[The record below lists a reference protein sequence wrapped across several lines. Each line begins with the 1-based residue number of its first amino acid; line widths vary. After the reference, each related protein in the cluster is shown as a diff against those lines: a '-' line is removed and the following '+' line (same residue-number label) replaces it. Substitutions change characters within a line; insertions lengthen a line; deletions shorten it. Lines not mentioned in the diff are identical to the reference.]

1 MGLLLDFLIIYGIYY
16 FLTRYVG
23 LDRKVGIYSSIA
35 IFIAL
40 FILIVNF
47 ETLSHIYIFGILLGV
62 LYLIIKRILLL
73 NNSMTPYDFSELIL
87 GVINSDEE
95 KIPYNRVR
103 HFSAGSEILTEDEGV
118 FAISYDAHPHD
129 DEVAFIEYGM
139 LVTTKGIL
147 IKNRVEDENFKKDGL
162 LGTAEIIMATSMLN
176 SILNRKRMGKKNK
189 KYRAEEI
196 EIPYQGIFYAKL
208 NRSNDIVILRRG
220 GLKPVIIKEENK
232 QRANLIVKILKQAIK
247 SGWSLNCDKKLSKLK
262 KEQDNS
268 IIEELSTLET
278 ERKKQIYEAEEEAKI
293 DQKKVAI
300 DETSTKAITL
310 GMKDEM
316 ATALKT
322 NQINDRFGGGKG
334 HGHAAEQASYVKDFW
349 KGKNPVA
356 MGGTHEKHGADRVT
370 GIINKEF
377 IQTKY
382 YDNPSGSINAA
393 FKGENGT
400 SAYIDNKGRMMTI
413 EIPKDQYAKGVKLM
427 EQKIRDS
434 KVIKKMRNGKPVYET
449 DPKNAPKYVKPGAL
463 TYRQSLIATKSIF
476 DRNSTIKKNGKEIKV
491 SFGEKLVYSA
501 RLDFMTGAAQAL
513 PFALVNF
520 VWVYTNNVWQGTDND
535 EALNRATKAMIKP
548 ILTSA
553 IMYTVASQ
561 FAAKKGVT
569 EFIGKNVAKEVT
581 KEAVASG
588 VLKTLTVVTV
598 VGPDVTKCLV
608 GKISPQQLTKNL
620 ASTGAG
626 MVIGGWLGSVVP
638 VVGTVAGAAAGSI
651 VAKKVMDKITPD
663 DNIIMSRVL
672 REEFIEIVLYAP
684 LSNEEFEDII
694 DHTFRDEENYPKLL
708 ANMFSAGGRKGEKLE
723 KSREFIDGVLT
734 DIVIKKF
741 TERELPEDQILEAV
755 NKEKDKILVTA

>member
-1 MGLLLDFLIIYGIYY
+1 MELLLFLIICGIYY

-23 LDRKVGIYSSIA
+23 LDRKMGIYSSIA

-47 ETLSHIYIFGILLGV
+47 ETLSHIYIFGILLGG
-62 LYLIIKRILLL
+62 LYLIIKR
-73 NNSMTPYDFSELIL
+73 NSMMNSWAKKKYDYITPYDFSDRISE
-87 GVINSDEE
+87 VINLDEE
-95 KIPYNRVR
+95 RIPYNRVR
-103 HFSAGSEILTEDEGV
+103 HFSAESEILTEDEGV
-118 FAISYDAHPHD
+118 FAISYDAHPHA
-129 DEVAFIEYGM
+129 DEVAFIEYGI

-147 IKNRVEDENFKKDGL
+147 IKNRVKDKNSKGYK
-162 LGTAEIIMATSMLN
+162 AE
-176 SILNRKRMGKKNK
+176 KV
-189 KYRAEEI
+189 EI
-196 EIPYQGIFYAKL
+196 HYQDIFYVKL
-208 NRSNDIVILRRG
+208 NKGNVIVILRRG
-220 GLKPVIIKEENK
+220 EFLPIIIKGESE
-232 QRANLIVKILKQAIK
+232 QRANLIVNILKQAIK
-247 SGWSLNCDKKLSKLK
+247 SGWSLNCSKELDKLK

-278 ERKKQIYEAEEEAKI
+278 ERKKQVYEAEEEAKT
-293 DQKKVAI
+293 DQKKVDI
-300 DETSTKAITL
+300 DKTSTKAVTL

-316 ATALKT
+316 VTALKT
-322 NQINDRFGGGKG
+322 NQINDRFGDGKG

-393 FKGENGT
+393 FKGENGMAT
-400 SAYIDNKGRMMTI
+400 YVNDGKMMTI
-413 EIPKDQYAKGVKLM
+413 EVPKDQYTRCVKIM
-427 EQKIRDS
+427 EQKIRDG
-434 KVIKKMRNGKPVYET
+434 KVPNET
-449 DPKNAPKYVKPGAL
+449 NPANAAKYVKKGAL
-463 TYRQSLIATKSIF
+463 TYRQSRIATKSIF
-476 DRNSTIKKNGKEIKV
+476 DRNSTIKENGKEIKV

-501 RLDFMTGAAQAL
+501 GLDFMTGAAQAL

-520 VWVYTNNVWQGTDND
+520 VWVYANNVWQGTDND
-535 EALNRATKAMIKP
+535 EALNRAAKAMVKP

-553 IMYTVASQ
+553 VMYTVASQ
-561 FAAKKGVT
+561 FASKKGVT
-569 EFIGKNVAKEVT
+569 EFVGKKVAKEVT

-694 DHTFRDEENYPKLL
+694 EHTFRDEENYPKLL

>member
-1 MGLLLDFLIIYGIYY
+1 MELLLFLIICGIYY

-23 LDRKVGIYSSIA
+23 LDRKMGIYSSIA

-47 ETLSHIYIFGILLGV
+47 ETLSHIYIFGILLGG
-62 LYLIIKRILLL
+62 LYLIIKR
-73 NNSMTPYDFSELIL
+73 NSMMNSWAKKKYDYITPYDFSDRISE
-87 GVINSDEE
+87 VINLDEE
-95 KIPYNRVR
+95 RIPYNRVR
-103 HFSAGSEILTEDEGV
+103 HFSAESEILTEDEGV

-129 DEVAFIEYGM
+129 DEVAFIEYGI

-147 IKNRVEDENFKKDGL
+147 IKNRVKDKNSKGYK
-162 LGTAEIIMATSMLN
+162 AE
-176 SILNRKRMGKKNK
+176 KV
-189 KYRAEEI
+189 EI
-196 EIPYQGIFYAKL
+196 HYQDIFYVKL
-208 NRSNDIVILRRG
+208 NKGNVIVILRRG
-220 GLKPVIIKEENK
+220 EFLPIIIKGESE
-232 QRANLIVKILKQAIK
+232 QRANLIVNILKQAIK
-247 SGWSLNCDKKLSKLK
+247 SGWSLNCSKELDKLK

-278 ERKKQIYEAEEEAKI
+278 ERKKQVYEAEEEAKT
-293 DQKKVAI
+293 DQKKVDI
-300 DETSTKAITL
+300 DKTSTKAVTL

-316 ATALKT
+316 VTALKT
-322 NQINDRFGGGKG
+322 NQINDRFGDGKG

-393 FKGENGT
+393 FKGENGMAT
-400 SAYIDNKGRMMTI
+400 YVNDGKMMTI
-413 EIPKDQYAKGVKLM
+413 EVPKDQYTRCVKIM
-427 EQKIRDS
+427 EQKIRDG
-434 KVIKKMRNGKPVYET
+434 KVPNET
-449 DPKNAPKYVKPGAL
+449 NPANAAKYVKKGAL
-463 TYRQSLIATKSIF
+463 TYRQSRIATKSIF
-476 DRNSTIKKNGKEIKV
+476 DRNSTIKENGKEIKV

-501 RLDFMTGAAQAL
+501 GLDFMTGAAQAL

-520 VWVYTNNVWQGTDND
+520 VWVYANNVWQGTDND
-535 EALNRATKAMIKP
+535 EALNRAAKAMVKP

-553 IMYTVASQ
+553 VMYTVASQ
-561 FAAKKGVT
+561 FASKKGVT
-569 EFIGKNVAKEVT
+569 EFVGKKVAKEVT

-694 DHTFRDEENYPKLL
+694 EHTFRDEENYPKLL

>member
-1 MGLLLDFLIIYGIYY
+1 MMNSWAKKKYD
-16 FLTRYVG
+16 
-23 LDRKVGIYSSIA
+23 
-35 IFIAL
+35 
-40 FILIVNF
+40 
-47 ETLSHIYIFGILLGV
+47 YI
-62 LYLIIKRILLL
+62 
-73 NNSMTPYDFSELIL
+73 TPYDFSDRISE
-87 GVINSDEE
+87 VINLDEE
-95 KIPYNRVR
+95 RIPYNRVR
-103 HFSAGSEILTEDEGV
+103 HFSAESEILTEDEGV

-129 DEVAFIEYGM
+129 DEVAFIEYGI

-147 IKNRVEDENFKKDGL
+147 IKNRVKDKNSKGYK
-162 LGTAEIIMATSMLN
+162 AE
-176 SILNRKRMGKKNK
+176 KV
-189 KYRAEEI
+189 EI
-196 EIPYQGIFYAKL
+196 HYQDIFYVKL
-208 NRSNDIVILRRG
+208 NKSNVIVILRRG
-220 GLKPVIIKEENK
+220 EFLPIIIKGESE
-232 QRANLIVKILKQAIK
+232 QRANLIVNILKQAIK
-247 SGWSLNCDKKLSKLK
+247 SGWSLNCSKELDKLK

-278 ERKKQIYEAEEEAKI
+278 ERKKQVYEAEEEAKI
-293 DQKKVAI
+293 DQKKVDI
-300 DETSTKAITL
+300 DKTSTKAVTL

-316 ATALKT
+316 VTALKT
-322 NQINDRFGGGKG
+322 NQINDRFGDGKG

-393 FKGENGT
+393 FKGENGMAT
-400 SAYIDNKGRMMTI
+400 YVNDGKMMTI
-413 EIPKDQYAKGVKLM
+413 EVPKDQYTRCVKIM
-427 EQKIRDS
+427 EQKIRDG
-434 KVIKKMRNGKPVYET
+434 KVPNET
-449 DPKNAPKYVKPGAL
+449 NPANAAKYVKKGAL
-463 TYRQSLIATKSIF
+463 TYRQSRIATKSIF
-476 DRNSTIKKNGKEIKV
+476 DRNSTIKENGKEIKV

-501 RLDFMTGAAQAL
+501 GLDFMTGAAQAL

-520 VWVYTNNVWQGTDND
+520 VWVYANNVWQGTDND
-535 EALNRATKAMIKP
+535 EALNRAAKAMVKP

-553 IMYTVASQ
+553 VMYTVASQ
-561 FAAKKGVT
+561 FASKKGVT
-569 EFIGKNVAKEVT
+569 EFVGKKVAKEVT

>member
-1 MGLLLDFLIIYGIYY
+1 MNLWAKKNYD
-16 FLTRYVG
+16 
-23 LDRKVGIYSSIA
+23 
-35 IFIAL
+35 
-40 FILIVNF
+40 
-47 ETLSHIYIFGILLGV
+47 YI
-62 LYLIIKRILLL
+62 
-73 NNSMTPYDFSELIL
+73 TPYDFSDRIL
-87 GVINSDEE
+87 EVINLDEE
-95 KIPYNRVR
+95 RIPYNRVR

-129 DEVAFIEYGM
+129 NEVAFIEYGI

-147 IKNRVEDENFKKDGL
+147 IKNRVKDKNSKEYK
-162 LGTAEIIMATSMLN
+162 AE
-176 SILNRKRMGKKNK
+176 K
-189 KYRAEEI
+189 I
-196 EIPYQGIFYAKL
+196 EIPYQGIFYVKL
-208 NRSNDIVILRRG
+208 NKGNIIVILRRG
-220 GLKPVIIKEENK
+220 KLLPIIIKGESE
-232 QRANLIVKILKQAIK
+232 QRAKLIVNILKQTINL
-247 SGWSLNCDKKLSKLK
+247 GWSLNCSKELDKLK
-262 KEQDNS
+262 KEQYNS

-278 ERKKQIYEAEEEAKI
+278 ERKKQVYEAEEEAKT

-300 DETSTKAITL
+300 DKTSTKAVTL

-316 ATALKT
+316 VTALKT
-322 NQINDRFGGGKG
+322 NQINDRFGDGKG

-356 MGGTHEKHGADRVT
+356 MGGTHKKHGADRVI

-393 FKGENGT
+393 FKGENGMAT
-400 SAYIDNKGRMMTI
+400 YVNDGKMMTI
-413 EIPKDQYAKGVKLM
+413 EVPKDQYTRCVKIM
-427 EQKIRDS
+427 EQKIRDG
-434 KVIKKMRNGKPVYET
+434 KVPNET
-449 DPKNAPKYVKPGAL
+449 NPANAAKYVKKGAL
-463 TYRQSLIATKSIF
+463 TYKQSRIATKSIF
-476 DRNSTIKKNGKEIKV
+476 DRNSTIKENGKEIKV

-501 RLDFMTGAAQAL
+501 GLDFMTGAAQAL

-535 EALNRATKAMIKP
+535 EALNRAAKAMVKP

-553 IMYTVASQ
+553 VMYTVASQ
-561 FAAKKGVT
+561 FASKKGVT
-569 EFIGKNVAKEVT
+569 EFVGKKVA

-672 REEFIEIVLYAP
+672 REEFIDIFLYTP

-741 TERELPEDQILEAV
+741 TERELPKDQILETV

>member
-16 FLTRYVG
+16 FLTKYAG
-23 LDRKVGIYSSIA
+23 LDRKKGIYSSIA

-40 FILIVNF
+40 FILIDFV
-47 ETLSHIYIFGILLGV
+47 SISYIFRFVIFLGV

-162 LGTAEIIMATSMLN
+162 LGTAEIIMATSMPN
-176 SILNRKRMGKKNK
+176 GILNRKRMGKKNK
-189 KYRAEEI
+189 KYRTEEI

-220 GLKPVIIKEENK
+220 ELKPVIIKEENK
-232 QRANLIVKILKQAIK
+232 QRANLIVKILRQAIK
-247 SGWSLNCDKKLSKLK
+247 SGWSLNCDRKLSKLK

-278 ERKKQIYEAEEEAKI
+278 ERKKQVYEAEEEAKT

-300 DETSTKAITL
+300 NKTSTKAVTL

-316 ATALKT
+316 VTALKT
-322 NQINDRFGGGKG
+322 NQINDRFGDGKG

-393 FKGENGT
+393 FKGENGMAT
-400 SAYIDNKGRMMTI
+400 YVNDGKMMTI
-413 EIPKDQYAKGVKLM
+413 EVPKDQYTRCVKIM
-427 EQKIRDS
+427 EQKIRDG
-434 KVIKKMRNGKPVYET
+434 KVPNET
-449 DPKNAPKYVKPGAL
+449 NPANAAKYVKKGAL
-463 TYRQSLIATKSIF
+463 TYKQSRIATKSIF
-476 DRNSTIKKNGKEIKV
+476 DRNSTIKENGKEIKV

-501 RLDFMTGAAQAL
+501 GLDFMTGAAQAL

-535 EALNRATKAMIKP
+535 EALNRAAKAMVKP
-548 ILTSA
+548 I
-553 IMYTVASQ
+553 
-561 FAAKKGVT
+561 
-569 EFIGKNVAKEVT
+569 N
-581 KEAVASG
+581 
-588 VLKTLTVVTV
+588 
-598 VGPDVTKCLV
+598 
-608 GKISPQQLTKNL
+608 
-620 ASTGAG
+620 
-626 MVIGGWLGSVVP
+626 
-638 VVGTVAGAAAGSI
+638 
-651 VAKKVMDKITPD
+651 
-663 DNIIMSRVL
+663 
-672 REEFIEIVLYAP
+672 
-684 LSNEEFEDII
+684 
-694 DHTFRDEENYPKLL
+694 
-708 ANMFSAGGRKGEKLE
+708 
-723 KSREFIDGVLT
+723 
-734 DIVIKKF
+734 
-741 TERELPEDQILEAV
+741 
-755 NKEKDKILVTA
+755 

>member
-1 MGLLLDFLIIYGIYY
+1 MELLLFLIICGIYY

-23 LDRKVGIYSSIA
+23 LDRKMGIYSSIA

-47 ETLSHIYIFGILLGV
+47 ETLSHIYIFGILLGG
-62 LYLIIKRILLL
+62 LYLIIKR
-73 NNSMTPYDFSELIL
+73 NSMMNSWAKKKYDYITPYDFSDRISE
-87 GVINSDEE
+87 VINLDEE
-95 KIPYNRVR
+95 RIPYNRVR
-103 HFSAGSEILTEDEGV
+103 HFSAESEILTEDEGV

-129 DEVAFIEYGM
+129 DEVAFIEYGI

-147 IKNRVEDENFKKDGL
+147 IKNRVKDKNSKGYK
-162 LGTAEIIMATSMLN
+162 AE
-176 SILNRKRMGKKNK
+176 KV
-189 KYRAEEI
+189 EI
-196 EIPYQGIFYAKL
+196 HYQDIFYVKL
-208 NRSNDIVILRRG
+208 NKGNVIVILRRG
-220 GLKPVIIKEENK
+220 EFLPIIIKGESE
-232 QRANLIVKILKQAIK
+232 QRANLIVNILKQAIK
-247 SGWSLNCDKKLSKLK
+247 SGWSLNCSKELDKLK

-278 ERKKQIYEAEEEAKI
+278 ERKKQVYEAEEEAKT
-293 DQKKVAI
+293 DQKKVDI
-300 DETSTKAITL
+300 DKTSTKAVTL

-316 ATALKT
+316 VTALKT
-322 NQINDRFGGGKG
+322 NQINDRFGDGKG

-393 FKGENGT
+393 FKGENGMAT
-400 SAYIDNKGRMMTI
+400 YVNDGKMMTI
-413 EIPKDQYAKGVKLM
+413 EVPKDQYTRCVKIM
-427 EQKIRDS
+427 EQKIRDG
-434 KVIKKMRNGKPVYET
+434 KVPNET
-449 DPKNAPKYVKPGAL
+449 NPANAAKYVKKGAL
-463 TYRQSLIATKSIF
+463 TYRQSRIATKSIF
-476 DRNSTIKKNGKEIKV
+476 DRNSTIKENGKEIKV

-501 RLDFMTGAAQAL
+501 GLDFMTGAAQAL

-520 VWVYTNNVWQGTDND
+520 VWVYANNVWQGTDND
-535 EALNRATKAMIKP
+535 EALNRAAKAMVKP

-553 IMYTVASQ
+553 VMYTVASQ
-561 FAAKKGVT
+561 FASKKGVT
-569 EFIGKNVAKEVT
+569 EFVGKKVAKEVT

-638 VVGTVAGAAAGSI
+638 VVGTVAGAVAGSI

-694 DHTFRDEENYPKLL
+694 EHTFRDEENYPKLL

>member
-1 MGLLLDFLIIYGIYY
+1 MELLLFLIICGIYY

-23 LDRKVGIYSSIA
+23 LDRKMGIYSSIA

-47 ETLSHIYIFGILLGV
+47 ETLSHIYIFGILLGG
-62 LYLIIKRILLL
+62 LYLIIKR
-73 NNSMTPYDFSELIL
+73 NSMMNSWAKKKYDYITPYDFSDRISE
-87 GVINSDEE
+87 VINLDEE
-95 KIPYNRVR
+95 RIPYNRVR
-103 HFSAGSEILTEDEGV
+103 HFSAESEILTEDEGV

-129 DEVAFIEYGM
+129 DEVTFIEYGI

-147 IKNRVEDENFKKDGL
+147 IKNRVKDKNSKGYK
-162 LGTAEIIMATSMLN
+162 AE
-176 SILNRKRMGKKNK
+176 KV
-189 KYRAEEI
+189 EI
-196 EIPYQGIFYAKL
+196 HYQDIFYVKL
-208 NRSNDIVILRRG
+208 NKGNVIVILRRG
-220 GLKPVIIKEENK
+220 EFLPIIIKGESE
-232 QRANLIVKILKQAIK
+232 QRANLIVNILKQAIK
-247 SGWSLNCDKKLSKLK
+247 SGWSLNCSKELDKLK

-278 ERKKQIYEAEEEAKI
+278 ERKKQVYEAEEEAKT
-293 DQKKVAI
+293 DQKKVDI
-300 DETSTKAITL
+300 DRTSTKAVTL

-316 ATALKT
+316 VTALKT
-322 NQINDRFGGGKG
+322 NQINDRFGDGKG

-393 FKGENGT
+393 FKGENGMAT
-400 SAYIDNKGRMMTI
+400 YVNDGKMMTI
-413 EIPKDQYAKGVKLM
+413 EVPKDQYTRCVKIM
-427 EQKIRDS
+427 EQKIRDG
-434 KVIKKMRNGKPVYET
+434 KVPNET
-449 DPKNAPKYVKPGAL
+449 NPANAAKYVKKGAL
-463 TYRQSLIATKSIF
+463 TYRQSQIATKSIF
-476 DRNSTIKKNGKEIKV
+476 DRNSTIKENGKEIKV

-501 RLDFMTGAAQAL
+501 GLDFMTGAAQAL

-520 VWVYTNNVWQGTDND
+520 VWVYANNVWQGTDND
-535 EALNRATKAMIKP
+535 EALNRAAKAMVKP

-553 IMYTVASQ
+553 VMYTVASQ
-561 FAAKKGVT
+561 FASKKGVT
-569 EFIGKNVAKEVT
+569 EFVGKKVAKEVT

-620 ASTGAG
+620 ASTGTG

-694 DHTFRDEENYPKLL
+694 DYTFRDEENYPKLL

>member
-1 MGLLLDFLIIYGIYY
+1 MELLLFLIICGIYY

-23 LDRKVGIYSSIA
+23 LDRKMGIYSSIA

-47 ETLSHIYIFGILLGV
+47 ETLSHIYIFGILLGG
-62 LYLIIKRILLL
+62 LYLIIKR
-73 NNSMTPYDFSELIL
+73 NSMMNSWAKKKYDYITPYDFSDRISE
-87 GVINSDEE
+87 VINLDEE
-95 KIPYNRVR
+95 RIPYNRVR
-103 HFSAGSEILTEDEGV
+103 HFSAESEILTEDEGV

-129 DEVAFIEYGM
+129 DEVTFIEYGI

-147 IKNRVEDENFKKDGL
+147 IKNRVKDKNSKGYK
-162 LGTAEIIMATSMLN
+162 AE
-176 SILNRKRMGKKNK
+176 KV
-189 KYRAEEI
+189 EI
-196 EIPYQGIFYAKL
+196 HYQDIFYVKL
-208 NRSNDIVILRRG
+208 NKGNVIVILRRG
-220 GLKPVIIKEENK
+220 EFLPIIIKGESE
-232 QRANLIVKILKQAIK
+232 QRANLIVNILKQAIK
-247 SGWSLNCDKKLSKLK
+247 SGWSLNCSKELDKLK

-278 ERKKQIYEAEEEAKI
+278 ERKKQVYEAEEEAKT
-293 DQKKVAI
+293 DQKKVDI
-300 DETSTKAITL
+300 DRTSTKAVTL

-316 ATALKT
+316 VTALKT
-322 NQINDRFGGGKG
+322 NQINDRFGDGKG

-393 FKGENGT
+393 FKGENGMAT
-400 SAYIDNKGRMMTI
+400 YVNDGKMMTI
-413 EIPKDQYAKGVKLM
+413 EVPKDQYTRCVKIM
-427 EQKIRDS
+427 EQKIRDG
-434 KVIKKMRNGKPVYET
+434 KVPNET
-449 DPKNAPKYVKPGAL
+449 NPANAAKYVKKGAL
-463 TYRQSLIATKSIF
+463 TYRQSQIATKSIF
-476 DRNSTIKKNGKEIKV
+476 DRNSTIKENGKEIKV

-501 RLDFMTGAAQAL
+501 GLDFMTGAAQAL

-520 VWVYTNNVWQGTDND
+520 VWVYANNVWQGTDND
-535 EALNRATKAMIKP
+535 EALNRAAKAMVKP

-553 IMYTVASQ
+553 VMYTVASQ
-561 FAAKKGVT
+561 FASKKGVT
-569 EFIGKNVAKEVT
+569 EFVGKKVAKEVT

>member
-1 MGLLLDFLIIYGIYY
+1 MELLLFLIICGIYY

-23 LDRKVGIYSSIA
+23 LGRKMGIYSSIA

-47 ETLSHIYIFGILLGV
+47 ETLSHIYIFGILLGG
-62 LYLIIKRILLL
+62 LYLIIKR
-73 NNSMTPYDFSELIL
+73 NSMMNLWAKKKYDYITPYDFSDRISE
-87 GVINSDEE
+87 VINSDEE
-95 KIPYNRVR
+95 RIPYNRVR
-103 HFSAGSEILTEDEGV
+103 HFSAESEILTEDEGV

-129 DEVAFIEYGM
+129 DEVAFIEYGI

-147 IKNRVEDENFKKDGL
+147 IKNRVKDKNSKGYK
-162 LGTAEIIMATSMLN
+162 AE
-176 SILNRKRMGKKNK
+176 KV
-189 KYRAEEI
+189 EI
-196 EIPYQGIFYAKL
+196 HYQDIFYVKL
-208 NRSNDIVILRRG
+208 NKGNVIVILRRG
-220 GLKPVIIKEENK
+220 ELLPIIIKGESE
-232 QRANLIVKILKQAIK
+232 QRANLIVNILKQAIK
-247 SGWSLNCDKKLSKLK
+247 SGWSLNCSKELDKLK

-278 ERKKQIYEAEEEAKI
+278 ERKKQIYEAEEKAKI

-300 DETSTKAITL
+300 DETSTKAVTL

-322 NQINDRFGGGKG
+322 NQINDRFGGSQG

-382 YDNPSGSINAA
+382 YANPRGSINAA
-393 FKGENGT
+393 FKGENGMAT
-400 SAYIDNKGRMMTI
+400 YVNKGKMMTI
-413 EIPKDQYAKGVKLM
+413 EVPKDQYSSCVKLM
-427 EQKIRDS
+427 EQKIRDG
-434 KVIKKMRNGKPVYET
+434 KVPNET
-449 DPKNAPKYVKPGAL
+449 NPANAAKYVKKGAL
-463 TYRQSLIATKSIF
+463 TYRQSRIATKSIF
-476 DRNSTIKKNGKEIKV
+476 DRNSTINGTKV
-491 SFGEKLVYSA
+491 TFGEKLVYSA
-501 RLDFMTGAAQAL
+501 GLDFMTGAAQAL

-553 IMYTVASQ
+553 VMYTVASQ

-581 KEAVASG
+581 KETVASG
-588 VLKTLTVVTV
+588 MMKTFTVVTV

-723 KSREFIDGVLT
+723 KSREFIDDVLT

>member
-1 MGLLLDFLIIYGIYY
+1 MELLLFLIICGIYY

-23 LDRKVGIYSSIA
+23 LDRKMGIYSSIA

-47 ETLSHIYIFGILLGV
+47 ETLSHIYIFGILLGG
-62 LYLIIKRILLL
+62 LYLIIKR
-73 NNSMTPYDFSELIL
+73 NSMMNSWAKKKYDYITPYDFSDRISE
-87 GVINSDEE
+87 VINLDEE
-95 KIPYNRVR
+95 RIPYNRVR
-103 HFSAGSEILTEDEGV
+103 HFSAESEILTEDEGV

-129 DEVAFIEYGM
+129 DEVAFIEYGI

-147 IKNRVEDENFKKDGL
+147 IKNRVKDKNSKGYK
-162 LGTAEIIMATSMLN
+162 AE
-176 SILNRKRMGKKNK
+176 KV
-189 KYRAEEI
+189 EI
-196 EIPYQGIFYAKL
+196 HYQDIFYVKL
-208 NRSNDIVILRRG
+208 NKGNVIVILRRG
-220 GLKPVIIKEENK
+220 EFLPIIIKGESE
-232 QRANLIVKILKQAIK
+232 QRANLIVNILKQAIK
-247 SGWSLNCDKKLSKLK
+247 SGWSLNCSKELDKLK

-278 ERKKQIYEAEEEAKI
+278 ERKKQVYEAEEEAKT
-293 DQKKVAI
+293 DQKKVDI
-300 DETSTKAITL
+300 DKTSTKAVTL

-316 ATALKT
+316 VTALKT
-322 NQINDRFGGGKG
+322 NQINDRFGDGKG

-393 FKGENGT
+393 FKGENGMAT
-400 SAYIDNKGRMMTI
+400 YVNDGKMMTI
-413 EIPKDQYAKGVKLM
+413 EVPKDQYTRCVKIM
-427 EQKIRDS
+427 EQKIRDG
-434 KVIKKMRNGKPVYET
+434 KVPNET
-449 DPKNAPKYVKPGAL
+449 NPANAAKYVKKGAL
-463 TYRQSLIATKSIF
+463 TYRQSRIATKSIF
-476 DRNSTIKKNGKEIKV
+476 DRNSTIKENGKEIKV

-501 RLDFMTGAAQAL
+501 GLDFMTGAAQAL

-520 VWVYTNNVWQGTDND
+520 VWVYANNVWQGTDND
-535 EALNRATKAMIKP
+535 EALNRAAKAMVKP

-553 IMYTVASQ
+553 VMYTVASQ
-561 FAAKKGVT
+561 FASKKGVT
-569 EFIGKNVAKEVT
+569 EFVGKKVAKEVT

-672 REEFIEIVLYAP
+672 RGEFIEIVLYAP

-694 DHTFRDEENYPKLL
+694 EHTFRDEENYPKLL

>member
-1 MGLLLDFLIIYGIYY
+1 MELLLFLIICGIYY

-23 LDRKVGIYSSIA
+23 LDRKMGIYSSIA

-47 ETLSHIYIFGILLGV
+47 ETLSHIYIFGILLGG
-62 LYLIIKRILLL
+62 LYLIIKR
-73 NNSMTPYDFSELIL
+73 NSMMNSWAKKKYDYITPYDFSDRISE
-87 GVINSDEE
+87 VINLDEE
-95 KIPYNRVR
+95 RIPYNRVR
-103 HFSAGSEILTEDEGV
+103 HFSAESEILTEDEGV

-129 DEVAFIEYGM
+129 DEVAFIEYGI

-147 IKNRVEDENFKKDGL
+147 IKNRVKDKNSKGYK
-162 LGTAEIIMATSMLN
+162 AE
-176 SILNRKRMGKKNK
+176 KV
-189 KYRAEEI
+189 EI
-196 EIPYQGIFYAKL
+196 HYQDIFYVKL
-208 NRSNDIVILRRG
+208 NKSNVIVILRRG
-220 GLKPVIIKEENK
+220 EFLPIIIKGESE
-232 QRANLIVKILKQAIK
+232 QRANLIVNILKQAIK
-247 SGWSLNCDKKLSKLK
+247 SGWSLNCSKELDKLK

-278 ERKKQIYEAEEEAKI
+278 ERKKQVYEAEEEAKI
-293 DQKKVAI
+293 DQKKVDI
-300 DETSTKAITL
+300 DKTSTKAVTL

-316 ATALKT
+316 VTALKT
-322 NQINDRFGGGKG
+322 NQINDRFGDGKG

-393 FKGENGT
+393 FKGENGMAT
-400 SAYIDNKGRMMTI
+400 YVNDGKMMTI
-413 EIPKDQYAKGVKLM
+413 EVPKDQYTRCVKIM
-427 EQKIRDS
+427 EQKIRDG
-434 KVIKKMRNGKPVYET
+434 KVPNET
-449 DPKNAPKYVKPGAL
+449 NPANAAKYVKKGAL
-463 TYRQSLIATKSIF
+463 TYRQSRIATKSIF
-476 DRNSTIKKNGKEIKV
+476 DRNSTIKENGKEIKV

-501 RLDFMTGAAQAL
+501 GLDFMTGAAQAL

-520 VWVYTNNVWQGTDND
+520 VWVYANNVWQGTDND
-535 EALNRATKAMIKP
+535 EALNRAAKAMVKP

-553 IMYTVASQ
+553 VMYTVASQ
-561 FAAKKGVT
+561 FASKKGVT
-569 EFIGKNVAKEVT
+569 EFVGKKVAKEVT

>member
-1 MGLLLDFLIIYGIYY
+1 MELLLFLIICGIYY

-23 LDRKVGIYSSIA
+23 LDRKMGIYSSIA

-47 ETLSHIYIFGILLGV
+47 EALSHIYIFGILLGG
-62 LYLIIKRILLL
+62 LYLIIKR
-73 NNSMTPYDFSELIL
+73 NSVMNLWAKKKYDYITPYDFSDRIL
-87 GVINSDEE
+87 EVINLDEE
-95 KIPYNRVR
+95 RIPYNRVR

-129 DEVAFIEYGM
+129 DEVAFIEYGI

-147 IKNRVEDENFKKDGL
+147 IKNRVKDKNSKGYKAEN
-162 LGTAEIIMATSMLN
+162 
-176 SILNRKRMGKKNK
+176 
-189 KYRAEEI
+189 I
-196 EIPYQGIFYAKL
+196 EIHYQDIFYVKL
-208 NRSNDIVILRRG
+208 NKGNVIVILRRG
-220 GLKPVIIKEENK
+220 ELLPIIIKGENE
-232 QRANLIVKILKQAIK
+232 QRANLIVNILKQVIE
-247 SGWSLNCDKKLSKLK
+247 SGWSLNCNKELSKLK
-262 KEQDNS
+262 EEQDNS
-268 IIEELSTLET
+268 VIKELNTLEA
-278 ERKKQIYEAEEEAKI
+278 ERKEQVYEAEEKAKI
-293 DQKKVAI
+293 DQKNVAF
-300 DETSTKAITL
+300 DDVSTKAVTL

-334 HGHAAEQASYVKDFW
+334 HGHAAEQASYIKDFW
-349 KGKNPVA
+349 EGKNPVA

-413 EIPKDQYAKGVKLM
+413 EIPKDQYTKGVKLM
-427 EQKIRDS
+427 EQKIRDG
-434 KVIKKMRNGKPVYET
+434 KVIKETRNGEPIYET
-449 DPKNAPKYVKPGAL
+449 DPKNAAQYVKKGAL
-463 TYRQSLIATKSIF
+463 TYRQAQIATKSIF
-476 DRNSTIKKNGKEIKV
+476 DRNSIIKEKGKEIKV

-501 RLDFMTGAAQAL
+501 GLDFMTGAAQAA

-520 VWVYTNNVWQGTDND
+520 VWVYTNNVWQGTDSD
-535 EALNRATKAMIKP
+535 EALNRAAKAMIKP

-553 IMYTVASQ
+553 VMYTVASQ

-569 EFIGKNVAKEVT
+569 EFIGKKIAKEVT

-588 VLKTLTVVTV
+588 ILKTVTAVTV

-626 MVIGGWLGSVVP
+626 MIIGGWLGSVVP
-638 VVGTVAGAAAGSI
+638 VVGTAVGAAAGGV
-651 VAKKVMDKITPD
+651 VAKKVLDKITPD
-663 DNIIMSRVL
+663 DNVVMSRVL

-694 DHTFRDEENYPKLL
+694 KHTFRDEENYPKLL

-755 NKEKDKILVTA
+755 NKEKDKFLIAAPHSLLI

>member
-16 FLTRYVG
+16 FLTKYAG
-23 LDRKVGIYSSIA
+23 LDRKKGIYSSIA

-40 FILIVNF
+40 FILIDFV
-47 ETLSHIYIFGILLGV
+47 SISYIFRFVIFLGV

-162 LGTAEIIMATSMLN
+162 LGTAEIIMATSMPN
-176 SILNRKRMGKKNK
+176 GILNRKRMGKKNK
-189 KYRAEEI
+189 KYRTEEI

-220 GLKPVIIKEENK
+220 ELKPVIIKEENK
-232 QRANLIVKILKQAIK
+232 QRANLIVKILRQAIK
-247 SGWSLNCDKKLSKLK
+247 SGWSLNCDRKLSKLK

-268 IIEELSTLET
+268 IIKELNTLET
-278 ERKKQIYEAEEEAKI
+278 ERKKQVYEAEEEAKT
-293 DQKKVAI
+293 DQKEVVI
-300 DETSTKAITL
+300 DETSTKAVTL

-316 ATALKT
+316 VTALKT

-370 GIINKEF
+370 GIINKKS

-382 YDNPSGSINAA
+382 YSTPKRSIEAA
-393 FKGENGT
+393 FKGENGMPT
-400 SAYIDNKGRMMTI
+400 YIDNKGRMMTL
-413 EIPKDQYAKGVKLM
+413 EVPKDQYINGVKLM
-427 EQKIRDS
+427 EQKIRDRR
-434 KVIKKMRNGKPVYET
+434 VIKEIRNGKPVYET

-463 TYRQSLIATKSIF
+463 TYRQ
-476 DRNSTIKKNGKEIKV
+476 
-491 SFGEKLVYSA
+491 
-501 RLDFMTGAAQAL
+501 
-513 PFALVNF
+513 ALV
-520 VWVYTNNVWQGTDND
+520 
-535 EALNRATKAMIKP
+535 ATKAMVKP

-553 IMYTVASQ
+553 VMYTVASQ

-581 KEAVASG
+581 KETVASG
-588 VLKTLTVVTV
+588 MLKTLTVVMV

-723 KSREFIDGVLT
+723 KSREFIDDVLT

>member
-1 MGLLLDFLIIYGIYY
+1 MNIMGLLLDFLIIYGIYY
-16 FLTRYVG
+16 FLTKYAG
-23 LDRKVGIYSSIA
+23 LDRKKGIYSSIA

-40 FILIVNF
+40 FILIDFV
-47 ETLSHIYIFGILLGV
+47 SISYIFRFVIFLGV

-162 LGTAEIIMATSMLN
+162 LGTAEIIMATSMPN
-176 SILNRKRMGKKNK
+176 GILNRKRMGKKNK
-189 KYRAEEI
+189 KYRTEEI

-220 GLKPVIIKEENK
+220 ELKPVIIKEENK
-232 QRANLIVKILKQAIK
+232 QRANLIVKILRQAIK
-247 SGWSLNCDKKLSKLK
+247 SGWSLNCDRKLSKLK

-278 ERKKQIYEAEEEAKI
+278 ERKKQVYEAEEEAKT

-300 DETSTKAITL
+300 NKTSTKAVTL

-316 ATALKT
+316 VTALKT
-322 NQINDRFGGGKG
+322 NQINDRFGDGKG

-393 FKGENGT
+393 FKGENGMAT
-400 SAYIDNKGRMMTI
+400 YVNDGKMMTI
-413 EIPKDQYAKGVKLM
+413 EVPKDQYTRCVKIM
-427 EQKIRDS
+427 EQKIRDG
-434 KVIKKMRNGKPVYET
+434 KVPNET
-449 DPKNAPKYVKPGAL
+449 NPANAAKYVKKGAL
-463 TYRQSLIATKSIF
+463 TYKQSRIATKSIF
-476 DRNSTIKKNGKEIKV
+476 DRNSTIKENGKEIKV

-501 RLDFMTGAAQAL
+501 GLDFMTGAAQAL

-535 EALNRATKAMIKP
+535 EALNRAAKAMVKP

-553 IMYTVASQ
+553 VMYTVASQ
-561 FAAKKGVT
+561 FASKKGVT
-569 EFIGKNVAKEVT
+569 EFVGKKVAKEVT

-672 REEFIEIVLYAP
+672 REEFIEIVLYAL

>member
-1 MGLLLDFLIIYGIYY
+1 MELLLFLIICGIYY

-23 LDRKVGIYSSIA
+23 LDRKMGIYSSIA

-47 ETLSHIYIFGILLGV
+47 ETLSHIYIFGILLGG
-62 LYLIIKRILLL
+62 LYLIIKR
-73 NNSMTPYDFSELIL
+73 NSMMNSWAKKKYDYITPYDFSDRISE
-87 GVINSDEE
+87 VINLDEE
-95 KIPYNRVR
+95 RIPYNRVR
-103 HFSAGSEILTEDEGV
+103 HFSAESEILTEDEGV

-129 DEVAFIEYGM
+129 DEVAFIEYGI

-147 IKNRVEDENFKKDGL
+147 IKNRVKDKNSKGYK
-162 LGTAEIIMATSMLN
+162 AE
-176 SILNRKRMGKKNK
+176 KV
-189 KYRAEEI
+189 EI
-196 EIPYQGIFYAKL
+196 HYQDIFYVKL
-208 NRSNDIVILRRG
+208 NKGNVIVILRRG
-220 GLKPVIIKEENK
+220 EFLPIIIKGESE
-232 QRANLIVKILKQAIK
+232 QRANLIVNILKQAIK
-247 SGWSLNCDKKLSKLK
+247 SGWSLNCSKELDKLK

-278 ERKKQIYEAEEEAKI
+278 ERKKQVYEAEEEAKT
-293 DQKKVAI
+293 DQKKVDI
-300 DETSTKAITL
+300 DKTSTKAVTL

-316 ATALKT
+316 VTALKT
-322 NQINDRFGGGKG
+322 NQINDRFGDGKG

-393 FKGENGT
+393 FKGENGMAT
-400 SAYIDNKGRMMTI
+400 YVNDGKMMTI
-413 EIPKDQYAKGVKLM
+413 EVPKDQYTRCVKIM
-427 EQKIRDS
+427 EQKIRDG
-434 KVIKKMRNGKPVYET
+434 KVPNET
-449 DPKNAPKYVKPGAL
+449 NPANAAKYVKKGAL
-463 TYRQSLIATKSIF
+463 TYRQSRIATKSIF
-476 DRNSTIKKNGKEIKV
+476 DRNSTIKENGKEIKV

-501 RLDFMTGAAQAL
+501 GLDFMTGAAQAL

-520 VWVYTNNVWQGTDND
+520 VWVYANNVWQGTDND
-535 EALNRATKAMIKP
+535 EALNRAAKAMVKP

-553 IMYTVASQ
+553 VMYTVASQ
-561 FAAKKGVT
+561 FASKKGVT
-569 EFIGKNVAKEVT
+569 EFVGKKVAKEVT

-694 DHTFRDEENYPKLL
+694 EHTFRDEENYPKLL

-741 TERELPEDQILEAV
+741 TERELPEDQILEAI

>member
-16 FLTRYVG
+16 FLTKYAG
-23 LDRKVGIYSSIA
+23 LDRKKGIYSSIA

-40 FILIVNF
+40 FILIDFV
-47 ETLSHIYIFGILLGV
+47 SISYIFRFVIFLGV

-162 LGTAEIIMATSMLN
+162 LGTAEIIMATSMPN
-176 SILNRKRMGKKNK
+176 GILNRKRMGKKNK
-189 KYRAEEI
+189 KYRTEEI

-220 GLKPVIIKEENK
+220 ELKPVIIKEENK
-232 QRANLIVKILKQAIK
+232 QRANLIVKILRQAIK
-247 SGWSLNCDKKLSKLK
+247 SGWSLNCDRKLSKLK

-278 ERKKQIYEAEEEAKI
+278 ERKKQVYEAEEEAKT

-300 DETSTKAITL
+300 NKNKTSTKAVTL

-316 ATALKT
+316 VTALKT
-322 NQINDRFGGGKG
+322 NQINDRFGDGKG

-393 FKGENGT
+393 FKGENGMAT
-400 SAYIDNKGRMMTI
+400 YVNDGKMMTI
-413 EIPKDQYAKGVKLM
+413 EVPKDQYTRCVKIM
-427 EQKIRDS
+427 EQKIRDG
-434 KVIKKMRNGKPVYET
+434 KVPNET
-449 DPKNAPKYVKPGAL
+449 NPANAAKYVKKGAL
-463 TYRQSLIATKSIF
+463 TYKQSRIATKSIF
-476 DRNSTIKKNGKEIKV
+476 DRNSTIKENGKEIKV

-501 RLDFMTGAAQAL
+501 GLDFMTGAAQAL

-535 EALNRATKAMIKP
+535 EALNRAAKAMVKP

-553 IMYTVASQ
+553 VMYTVASQ
-561 FAAKKGVT
+561 FASKKGVT
-569 EFIGKNVAKEVT
+569 EFVGKKVAKEVT

>member
-16 FLTRYVG
+16 FLTKYAG
-23 LDRKVGIYSSIA
+23 LDRKKGIYSSIA

-40 FILIVNF
+40 FILIDFV
-47 ETLSHIYIFGILLGV
+47 SISYIFRFVIFLGV

-162 LGTAEIIMATSMLN
+162 LGTAEIIMATSMPN
-176 SILNRKRMGKKNK
+176 GILNRKRMGKKNK
-189 KYRAEEI
+189 KYRTEEI

-220 GLKPVIIKEENK
+220 ELKPVIIKEENK
-232 QRANLIVKILKQAIK
+232 QRANLIVKILRQAIK
-247 SGWSLNCDKKLSKLK
+247 SGWSLNCDRKLSKLK

-278 ERKKQIYEAEEEAKI
+278 ERKKQVYEAEEEAKT

-300 DETSTKAITL
+300 NKTSTKAVTL

-316 ATALKT
+316 VTALKT
-322 NQINDRFGGGKG
+322 NQINDRFGDGKG

-393 FKGENGT
+393 FKGENGMAT
-400 SAYIDNKGRMMTI
+400 YVNDGKMMTI
-413 EIPKDQYAKGVKLM
+413 EVPKDQYTRCVKIM
-427 EQKIRDS
+427 EQKIRDG
-434 KVIKKMRNGKPVYET
+434 KVPNET
-449 DPKNAPKYVKPGAL
+449 NPANAAKYVKKGAL
-463 TYRQSLIATKSIF
+463 TYKQSRIATKSIF
-476 DRNSTIKKNGKEIKV
+476 DRNSTIKENGKEIKV

-501 RLDFMTGAAQAL
+501 GLDFMTGAAQAL

-535 EALNRATKAMIKP
+535 EALNRAAKAMVKP

-553 IMYTVASQ
+553 VMYTVASQ
-561 FAAKKGVT
+561 FASKKGVT
-569 EFIGKNVAKEVT
+569 EFVGKKVAKEVT

-672 REEFIEIVLYAP
+672 REEFIEIVLYAL